1 MSCIETPLRRALVV
15 GAGIG
20 GLAAGIT
27 LASTGWTVDVVEI
40 KAVNAAVGVG
50 LNHPA
55 NALRALRALGVYD
68 EVMAHG
74 YQYRGIRRYDSEG
87 RPTAEFTPIDPPD
100 VPFQVSMTRADLH
113 RILTDAAEKAG
124 VTMRLGTTWESLED
138 DGAGVDVAFTDGTT
152 ARYDLVVGA
161 DGIRSPLRDLLFGA
175 DHDPVPTG
183 YACWRVAV
191 DRRPD
196 MLLSEYW
203 NGNLVKAA
211 VLHLNEKTMYLLV
224 VEEGDWDAVPDPA
237 TMIPTLKDKI
247 AGFGGLVA
255 WARDAITADSEIHW
269 APLQEVFLPAPWHKG
284 NIVLIGD
291 AAHAVAPHLAQ
302 GAAMAMEDA
311 VVLADELRGT
321 EVRDALASFMRR
333 RYERVKYVQD
343 QAHAILQNEMENDAE
358 RKAEFAAGLGDR
370 QLEITRFLADAP

>member
-1 MSCIETPLRRALVV
+1 MSRVGTPPRRALIV

-20 GLAAGIT
+20 GLAAGVT
-27 LASTGWTVDVVEI
+27 LASTGWTVEVVEI
-40 KAVNAAVGVG
+40 KAVNATVGVG

-68 EVMAHG
+68 EVLAHG

-87 RPTAEFTPIDPPD
+87 RLTAEFTPVDPPD

-113 RILTDAAEKAG
+113 RILTEAAERAG
-124 VTMRLGTTWESLED
+124 ATVRLGTTWESIED
-138 DGAGVDVAFTDGTT
+138 DGVGVDVTFTDGST

-161 DGIRSPLRDLLFGA
+161 DGIRSPLRNLMFGN

-191 DRRPD
+191 DRCPD
-196 MLLSEYW
+196 MVLSEYW
-203 NGNLVKAA
+203 NGSLVKAS

-237 TMIPTLKDKI
+237 TMILTLKDKLV
-247 AGFGGLVA
+247 GFGGLVGR
-255 WARDAITADSEIHW
+255 ARDAITADSEIHW

-311 VVLADELRGT
+311 IVLADELLGQG
-321 EVRDALASFMRR
+321 VQDALASFMQR
-333 RYERVKYVQD
+333 RYRRVKYVQD
-343 QAHAILQNEMENDAE
+343 QAHAILQNEMESDIA
-358 RKAEFAAGLGDR
+358 RKAAFAAGLGDR
-370 QLEITRFLADAP
+370 QTEITRLLADAP